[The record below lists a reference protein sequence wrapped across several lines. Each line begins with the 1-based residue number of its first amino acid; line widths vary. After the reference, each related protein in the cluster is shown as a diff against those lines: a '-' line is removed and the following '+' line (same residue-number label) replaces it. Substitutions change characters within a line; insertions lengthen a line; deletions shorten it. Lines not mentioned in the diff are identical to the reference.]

1 MTLIR
6 TLLLFSLVL
15 GVISCSS
22 QKKAITNQGPSSGAE
37 LSEKERLEFAY
48 LFHDAEKDKLLG
60 NFSIAQDKFQ
70 QAIRINPRSS
80 ATHFELSQIYLQI
93 GNIESAELSAK
104 QAVRFDDKNKWYKLA
119 LADIYEQQG
128 KFKEIVTLL
137 EQLHKKEPNNPDYIF
152 GLGAAQAQIG
162 DYAEAVKTYD
172 ELEVITGLSE
182 ELALQ
187 KKNLYLKMGKKD
199 KALDEIRKL
208 MALYP
213 EEAGYHGFLAE
224 IYEASNQPDM
234 ALQEYN
240 EILRRDPD
248 NPNVHFSLAEF
259 YRQQGDKEKSFDEL
273 KLAFA
278 NPESSLE
285 LKLQVLASYFDIT
298 AQYPALKSQAMEL
311 CETLITAHPD
321 EPRARA
327 VYGDFLVRENQLDT
341 ALEQY
346 KIILEADKSSY
357 NVWNQVL
364 LIEAELQHYQSLFDL
379 SKEAMELF
387 PYQPNIFLFNG
398 IAAIQLKN
406 YDEAISALKDGANV
420 TIGNSA
426 LSSQFY
432 ASLGDSYNYLSK
444 YKESNEAYEKALKYD
459 ESNTYVLNN
468 YAYYLSLRKENL
480 ERAKQMAERCNVLQ
494 PGNPS
499 FLDTYAWILF
509 QLGEFEDANKWIDS
523 AIDAGGIK
531 SGTIMEHKGDILFKL
546 GKVNDAL
553 DFWSRA
559 RELGEGSEKLQDKIK
574 QKKFID

>member
-1 MTLIR
+1 MTLTRILIICSV
-6 TLLLFSLVL
+6 LLGLTA
-15 GVISCSS
+15 CSS
-22 QKKAITNQGPSSGAE
+22 QKKVSTEKVVTGGE
-37 LSEKERLEFAY
+37 LTEKEQLEFAY

-60 NFSIAQDKFQ
+60 NFSLAQDKFQ

-80 ATHFELSQIYLQI
+80 AAHFELSQIYLQT
-93 GNIESAELSAK
+93 GNIESAEISGK
-104 QAVRFDDKNKWYKLA
+104 QAVRFDGKNKWYKMA
-119 LADIYEQQG
+119 LADIYEQVG
-128 KFKEIVTLL
+128 KYNEIIPLI
-137 EQLHKKEPNNPDYIF
+137 EQLRKQEPFNPDYIF
-152 GLGAAQAQIG
+152 GLGAAQAQVG
-162 DYAEAVKTYD
+162 DYAAAVKTYD
-172 ELEVITGLSE
+172 DLEEITGLTE

-187 KKNLYLKMGKKD
+187 KKNLYMKMGKTD
-199 KALDEIRKL
+199 KALEEIRKL
-208 MALYP
+208 MKMYP

-224 IYEASNQPDM
+224 IYEATDQPDK
-234 ALQEYN
+234 ALEEYK
-240 EILRRDPD
+240 EILRKEPD
-248 NPNVHFSLAEF
+248 NANVHFSLAEY
-259 YRQQGDKEKSFDEL
+259 YRQQGNKDKSFEEL

-298 AQYPALKSQAMEL
+298 AQYPSLKTQAMEL
-311 CETLITAHPD
+311 CTTLIEAHP
-321 EPRARA
+321 EESRARA
-327 VYGDFLVRENQLDT
+327 VYGDFLIRDNQLEN

-346 KIILEADKSSY
+346 KIILETDKSSY

-364 LIEAELQHYQSLFDL
+364 LIEAELQHFQSLFDL

-387 PYQPNIFLFNG
+387 PYQPNIFLYNG

-420 TIGNSA
+420 TIGNSE

-432 ASLGDSYNYLSK
+432 SSIGDSYNYLSK

-480 ERAKQMAERCNVLQ
+480 QRAKEMAEKCNILQ

-499 FLDTYAWILF
+499 FLDTFAWVLF
-509 QLGEFEDANKWIDS
+509 QMGEFEDANKWIDT

-546 GKVNDAL
+546 GKTSDAL
-553 DFWSRA
+553 DFWIRA
-559 RELGEGSEKLQDKIK
+559 NELGQGSEKLSEKIK
-574 QKKFID
+574 QKKYID